1 MCAAFIYKVFAHEPA
16 RIYNATGGIAPARPD
31 VHPVNTPPHS
41 SQINKGLWLGLLGI
55 VIFSVTLPLTKLAVG
70 SLAAPQLSP
79 WFVTFGRAAV
89 AGLLSMG
96 YLGIARLRG
105 HRQGPLGRQWG
116 LLAFTALAVV
126 VGFPLF
132 LALALQYVP
141 STHGAVVTGLLPL
154 TTAVVAALWFRQK
167 PSPAF
172 WACAVLGMLL
182 VLTFMVLRSMDSS
195 GRIKLHLADLFLLL
209 AMASAALGYVGG
221 ARLTP
226 SLGAERVICWVLV
239 ISLPITVPLAFI
251 HAPADLHAVRLASWG
266 AFAYLAVFSMW
277 LGFFAWY
284 RGLALGGAVRVSQ
297 VQLVQPFLSLLFA
310 APLLGERLDAMTI
323 GFGLAVIA
331 TVFIGKKMPVN
342 AAAGEKLPQDADG
355 V

>member
-1 MCAAFIYKVFAHEPA
+1 MPR
-16 RIYNATGGIAPARPD
+16 RIPNHKHHHDPHHAPHHNPKL
-31 VHPVNTPPHS
+31 
-41 SQINKGLWLGLLGI
+41 QINKGLWIGLLGI
-55 VIFSVTLPLTKLAVG
+55 VIFSATLPLTKLAVG
-70 SLAAPQLSP
+70 SADAPQLSP

-89 AGLLSMG
+89 AGVLSVLYLLVQQ
-96 YLGIARLRG
+96 LRG
-105 HRQGPLGRQWG
+105 VRQIPSGSQWG
-116 LLAFTALAVV
+116 LLAVTALCVV

-132 LALALQYVP
+132 LSLALRYVP

-154 TTAVVAALWFRQK
+154 ATAVVAALWFRQR

-172 WACAVLGMLL
+172 WACGILGTML
-182 VLTFMVLRSMDSS
+182 VLAFMVMRSLGSS
-195 GRIKLHLADLFLLL
+195 GHFSLHLADVFLLL
-209 AMASAALGYVGG
+209 AMLSAALGYVSG

-239 ISLPITVPLAFI
+239 ISLPLTLPLAFAHAPGDMQAI
-251 HAPADLHAVRLASWG
+251 HAASWW

-310 APLLGERLDAMTI
+310 VPLLGETLDGVTL
-323 GFGLAVIA
+323 GFGVAVIA
-331 TVFIGKKMPVN
+331 CVFVSK
-342 AAAGEKLPQDADG
+342 KLPAGIPTGAIKSGDK
-355 V
+355 